1 LKLETAP
8 TNLSAPSTTPETPSN
23 RVQSSVTP
31 IERITERAT
40 TAATIAALQR
50 ENQQLK
56 AVIECFPHPLSVK
69 NREGRYEYVSQTW
82 LSLYDLQRTD
92 VIGKTWGEL
101 KGDSFATLIAADQVL
116 LNKIGVTKIEHETA
130 NTSTTTNKA
139 TGILHKASLVQDGVI
154 TGVITAITDI
164 SDRKAV
170 ERKLS
175 MSEER
180 FRSLAS
186 LSADWFWELD
196 ETLRFTRVTAGIE
209 AATGQPVSF
218 FIGRKFSELPEA
230 VRTIRNNVK
239 IANSFA
245 QRQSF
250 KEERV
255 ETAFTADKHAWL
267 SLSGEP
273 MFTAEGRYCGY
284 RGVGRDV
291 TEAHISNLRLLAE
304 KEKSESA
311 NKVKTQ
317 FLANMSHELRTP
329 LNGVMGMAEL
339 LSMTTLD
346 AEQEEYVATL
356 KQSADIL
363 LNSVG
368 NILLLTKLVGN
379 SSNTKVAH
387 FNCHDAIK
395 TLTQHT
401 ALAAAAKHLF
411 FESNINLPERI
422 LHIGNSEV
430 MSKAIGCLLDNAVK
444 FTERGDVH
452 AHFWLGK
459 ITDGIV
465 MLEGK
470 ITDTGIGIDVTHL
483 TTIFEVFE
491 QADVSNTRRFGG
503 LGLGLPI
510 AKRIFDQAGGSL
522 TVQSV
527 AGHGS
532 TFTFSYPLRLN

>member
-1 LKLETAP
+1 M
-8 TNLSAPSTTPETPSN
+8 
-23 RVQSSVTP
+23 
-31 IERITERAT
+31 
-40 TAATIAALQR
+40 AATIAALKS
-50 ENQQLK
+50 ENQRLK
-56 AVIECFPHPLSVK
+56 AIIDCFPHPLSVK
-69 NREGRYEYVSQTW
+69 NRESKYEYVSQAW
-82 LSLYDLQRTD
+82 LSRYDFQRTD
-92 VIGKTWGEL
+92 VIGKTWSEL
-101 KGDSFATLIAADQVL
+101 KGESFVELAAADQAL
-116 LNKIGVTKIEHETA
+116 LGKVGVSKIEHETA
-130 NTSTTTNKA
+130 NTKNTTNTA
-139 TGILHKASLVQDGVI
+139 TDIWHKASLVQEGMI
-154 TGVITAITDI
+154 TGVITTMTDI
-164 SDRKAV
+164 SDRKVV

-186 LSADWFWELD
+186 LSTDWFWELD
-196 ETLRFTRVTAGIE
+196 ETLRFTSVTAGVE

-218 FIGRKFSELPEA
+218 FIGRKFSELPET

-255 ETAFTADKHAWL
+255 ETAFTADKRAWL

-273 MFTAEGRYCGY
+273 MFTAEGRYCGF

-339 LSMTTLD
+339 LSLTALD

-356 KQSADIL
+356 RQSADLL

-387 FNCHDAIK
+387 FNCHDTIK

-411 FESNINLPERI
+411 FESDINLPENI

-430 MSKAIGCLLDNAVK
+430 ISKAIGCLLDNAVK
-444 FTERGDVH
+444 FTDRGDVH
-452 AHFWLGK
+452 ARFWLGK
-459 ITDGIV
+459 VVNGIV

-470 ITDTGIGIDVTHL
+470 ITDTGIGMEATQLATMFD
-483 TTIFEVFE
+483 VFE

-522 TVQSV
+522 TVQS
-527 AGHGS
+527 AMGHGS